1 MLEKMIERDL
11 FPISYSCHFS
21 EFREGEQFVQGHGF
35 GMVISGMMELN
46 DGQKKAQFKK
56 GELYSARKNHLLKFI
71 KYPPE
76 HGEFKS
82 LSIYFGDK
90 MLRDFSLE
98 YGYKA
103 EENIHPAAFIRLPK
117 EASIIG
123 FTNSLM
129 AYESL
134 LNDANAIELL
144 KLKQKE
150 ALLILLGYDPSL
162 KNVLFDFSEPYKI
175 DLGAFMEKNFH
186 FNVSL
191 ERFSYLTGRSLSTF
205 KRDFEKIFQLT
216 PSRWLLQR
224 RLKEAYYLIKE
235 KKRMPS
241 DVYLE
246 LGFEDLSHFSFTF
259 KKQFGK
265 APSAFLV

>member
-1 MLEKMIERDL
+1 MIERDL
-11 FPISYSCHFS
+11 FPINYSCHFS
-21 EFREGEQFVQGHGF
+21 EFREGEQFVQGHSL
-35 GMVISGMMELN
+35 GMVISGIMELN
-46 DGQKKAQFKK
+46 DGQKKVQFKK
-56 GELYSARKNHLLKFI
+56 GELYSARKNHLLKFV
-71 KYPPE
+71 KYPPDQ
-76 HGEFKS
+76 GEFKS
-82 LSIYFGDK
+82 LSIFFDDK

-103 EENIHPAAFIRLPK
+103 EEKTNTAAFIRLPK

-123 FTNSLM
+123 FMNSMM
-129 AYESL
+129 AYEPL
-134 LNDANAIELL
+134 LNETSAIELL
-144 KLKQKE
+144 RLKQKE
-150 ALLILLGYDPSL
+150 ALLVLLRYDPAL
-162 KNVLFDFSEPYKI
+162 KNILFDFSEPYKI

-205 KRDFEKIFQLT
+205 KRDFEKIFSIT

-241 DVYLE
+241 EVYLE

-265 APSAFLV
+265 SPSAFLV

>member
-1 MLEKMIERDL
+1 MIERDL
-11 FPISYSCHFS
+11 FPINYSCHFS
-21 EFREGEQFVQGHGF
+21 EFREGEQFVQGHSL
-35 GMVISGMMELN
+35 GMVISGIMELN
-46 DGQKKAQFKK
+46 DGQKKVQFKK
-56 GELYSARKNHLLKFI
+56 GELYSARKNHLLKFV
-71 KYPPE
+71 KYPPDQ
-76 HGEFKS
+76 GEFKS
-82 LSIYFGDK
+82 LSIFFDDK

-103 EENIHPAAFIRLPK
+103 EEKTNTAAFIRLPK
-117 EASIIG
+117 DASIIG
-123 FTNSLM
+123 FMNSMM
-129 AYESL
+129 AYEPL
-134 LNDANAIELL
+134 LNETSSIELL
-144 KLKQKE
+144 RLKQKE
-150 ALLILLGYDPSL
+150 ALLVLLRYDPAL
-162 KNVLFDFSEPYKI
+162 KNILFDFSEPYKI

-205 KRDFEKIFQLT
+205 KRDFEKIFSIT

-241 DVYLE
+241 EVYLE

-265 APSAFLV
+265 SPSTFLV